1 MKNTPVAR
9 KSLGQNYLVDPHFR
23 KKITEACKPQAGKPI
38 IEIGPGPGS
47 LTEGLLEA
55 GAHVIVVEM
64 DERFVPGLAELA
76 LKYPQAKLTIHLG
89 DALKTPLHELAGEP
103 APLVGNLPYNVGTQ
117 IVANALEHGSAA
129 FPHMTFLLQKEVV
142 GRICAQPG
150 DKDWGRLGVL
160 CDLLSQ
166 RQKLFD
172 VPAGAFRPMP
182 KVISSVVSLKPL
194 PTSRLEVDRKKLE
207 NLTRQAFG
215 QRRKML
221 RASLKGLLTEE
232 QITQAGQDPAA
243 RPETLPLEA
252 FVALCAQLQG

>member
-1 MKNTPVAR
+1 MTATPAAR

-23 KKITEACKPQAGKPI
+23 QKITNVCKPQAGKPI

-47 LTEGLLEA
+47 LTEGLLAA
-55 GAHVIVVEM
+55 GAHVIAVEM
-64 DERFVPGLAELA
+64 DERFVPVLEELA
-76 LKYPQAKLTIHLG
+76 AKYPQGKLTLRLG

-117 IVANALEHGSAA
+117 IVVNALDHGYA

-142 GRICAQPG
+142 GRICASAG
-150 DKDWGRLGVL
+150 DDDWGRLGVL
-160 CDLLSQ
+160 CDLLAK

-182 KVISSVVSLKPL
+182 KVTSSVVSLVPL
-194 PTSRLEVDRKKLE
+194 SAPRLDVDRKKLE
-207 NLTRQAFG
+207 EITRRAFG

-221 RASLKGLLTEE
+221 RASLKGLLSEADISATG
-232 QITQAGQDPAA
+232 IDPAA
-243 RPETLPLEA
+243 RPETLTLES
-252 FVALCAQLQG
+252 FAQLAAAVKKP